1 MKENVL
7 IGKEIFFD
15 HAGSVIAASTLN
27 RNLIPAIK
35 EAISEYQ
42 ALEVLPQFTP
52 EIFKQWIATNGKSV
66 SDAYL
71 DIARKDAAKF
81 KISALKEMALKAG
94 KEDVK
99 YFIKAWQAVCNNL
112 SVETATSIIYFG
124 FDVVTFDSDQQP
136 MLNIQAVENKY
147 RLLIETDQQAAFYSK
162 AKEAEKVLGELHQIL
177 TQGGFDMDKFFWTTE
192 SFRNGVFD
200 IAPNGVLKFNPEN
213 VKYLKT
219 TEKLQENEV

>member
-1 MKENVL
+1 MKENL

-27 RNLIPAIK
+27 RNLIPAVK

-71 DIARKDAAKF
+71 EIAKKDAAKF
-81 KISALKEMALKAG
+81 KIAALKEMAMQAG
-94 KEDVK
+94 REDTK
-99 YFIKAWQAVCNNL
+99 YFVKAWQAVTNSL
-112 SVETATSIIYFG
+112 SVETATSIIYFD
-124 FDVVTFDSDQQP
+124 FDIISFGKDLQP
-136 MLNIQAVENKY
+136 ILNIQAVENKF
-147 RLLIETDQQAAFYSK
+147 RLLIENEAQAVFYSK
-162 AKEAEKVLGELHQIL
+162 AKEAEKVLLELHQIL
-177 TQGGFDMDKFFWTTE
+177 GDGGYDMTKFFWTTE

-200 IAPNGVLKFNPEN
+200 IAANGVLKFNVEN

>member
-1 MKENVL
+1 MKENL

-15 HAGSVIAASTLN
+15 HAGSVVAASILN

-42 ALEVLPQFTP
+42 ALEVLPPFTQDV
-52 EIFKQWIATNGKSV
+52 FKQWIATNGKSV
-66 SDAYL
+66 TDAYL
-71 DIARKDAAKF
+71 DIAKKDAAKF
-81 KISALKEMALKAG
+81 KISALKEMAMQAG

-99 YFIKAWQAVCNNL
+99 YFIKAWQAVTNNL
-112 SVETATSIIYFG
+112 SVETPTSIIYFD
-124 FDVVTFDSDQQP
+124 FDTITFGEDLQP
-136 MLNIQAVENKY
+136 FLNIKAVESKY
-147 RLLIETDQQAAFYSK
+147 RLLIETEQQAAFYAK
-162 AKEAEKVLGELHQIL
+162 AKEAEKVLLELHQIL
-177 TQGGFDMDKFFWTTE
+177 GDGGYDMTKFFWTTE

-200 IAPNGVLKFNPEN
+200 IAANGVLKFNVEN